1 MPSRIKVVIVVL
13 LGTVLVGMVIIWVN
27 QARLASQMAQ
37 CGNNLKAL
45 GLNLHSYHDVHRKLP
60 QGWVVNDGLPLD
72 KKLGIFFR
80 LFPFVGSRM
89 DLAGHFPDERKAWD
103 AGENRYLAE
112 DLDPIP
118 GCPAI
123 PNRHNNFTLATYVG
137 LAGVGKDA
145 AYLPAGAPRIGVFGY
160 DRQLTFA
167 DIKDGTENTVAFA
180 ETATENGPWLSAGR
194 ATLRSLE
201 GNVYLGQEASFS
213 TNHRSSW
220 WVGTPVLHMGFV
232 DGSVRSFSYSL
243 SPEVFE
249 ALVTVA
255 ASEKIPAWE

>member
-1 MPSRIKVVIVVL
+1 MPARIKGVIVVL

-137 LAGVGKDA
+137 LAGVGKDP
-145 AYLPAGAPRIGVFGY
+145 AYLPEAAPLIGVFVY
-160 DRQLTFA
+160 DRQIPFA
-167 DIKDGTENTVAFA
+167 AIKNRTKTTAAFTD
-180 ETATENGPWLSAGR
+180 TAPT
-194 ATLRSLE
+194 T
-201 GNVYLGQEASFS
+201 
-213 TNHRSSW
+213 
-220 WVGTPVLHMGFV
+220 
-232 DGSVRSFSYSL
+232 
-243 SPEVFE
+243 SPM
-249 ALVTVA
+249 T
-255 ASEKIPAWE
+255 S